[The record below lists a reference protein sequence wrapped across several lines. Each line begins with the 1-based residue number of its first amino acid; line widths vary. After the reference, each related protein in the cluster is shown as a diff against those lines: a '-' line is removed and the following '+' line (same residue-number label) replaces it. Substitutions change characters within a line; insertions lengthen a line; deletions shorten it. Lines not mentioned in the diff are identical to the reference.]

1 MNKTLKIRFFGS
13 GLILHTANFSLEW
26 WELLLK
32 KNRLK
37 EEVFFDHLFMDD
49 LFLQKT
55 IIQPQTGL
63 ACCNYRDLLG
73 PPRIHSPA
81 LTEHGFIEMKQNTK
95 NIFKGKMQSLC
106 PDQVL
111 FPLFNSETLAFKD
124 EKTTGITISAGI
136 FTKGLVG
143 AYGLAIEDF
152 DNEQLAFQLLK
163 IDNEKTSGLF
173 IDTIHYNN
181 RPLKRLPCDYVI
193 SGQRYWCEKN

>member
-1 MNKTLKIRFFGS
+1 M
-13 GLILHTANFSLEW
+13 
-26 WELLLK
+26 K

-37 EEVFFDHLFMDD
+37 EEVFFDHLFTDD

-81 LTEHGFIEMKQNTK
+81 LNEHGFIEMKQNTK
-95 NIFKGKMQSLC
+95 NIYKGKMQSLC

-111 FPLFNSETLAFKD
+111 FPLFNSETLAFQN
-124 EKTTGITISAGI
+124 EKKNGITISAGI

-143 AYGLAIEDF
+143 SYGLPISDF
-152 DNEQLAFQLLK
+152 DNEQLTFQLLS

-173 IDTIHYNN
+173 IHTIHYNS

-193 SGQRYWCEKN
+193 SAQRYWCSKS